1 MGLQFAHPPQY
12 LGKTGSAAYLSDQL
26 DLTNFNSYLQP
37 RGHSS
42 RDKINEKQKIPGL
55 PPGLANLKK
64 NRQKTS
70 YLLWQ
75 ARVLSLPS

>member
-26 DLTNFNSYLQP
+26 DLTDFNSNLLL
-37 RGHSS
+37 RGQSR

-55 PPGLANLKK
+55 PPSLANLKK
-64 NRQKTS
+64 QTKNFLFT
-70 YLLWQ
+70 L
-75 ARVLSLPS
+75 AG